1 VHFPLPLAWN
11 RISDDGAGC
20 WVLLLQVLQVVL
32 QQRVE
37 RGGQQVLVQDF
48 IGSSIGAQ
56 HVEMWAYVVEGGIL
70 YLLLNACTVGELQP
84 EVLGSSM
91 F

>member
-1 VHFPLPLAWN
+1 MF
-11 RISDDGAGC
+11 C
-20 WVLLLQVLQVVL
+20 LLLYVCLLQLLEVVL

-56 HVEMWAYVVEGGIL
+56 SNNWVGALESLRQSWLAVVWSVL
-70 YLLLNACTVGELQP
+70 RDDACQLPMV
-84 EVLGSSM
+84 SSAQLVPS
-91 F
+91 

>member
-1 VHFPLPLAWN
+1 LLLLLL
-11 RISDDGAGC
+11 
-20 WVLLLQVLQVVL
+20 LLLQVLEVVL

-56 HVEMWAYVVEGGIL
+56 ARVSSTNSVQEVHL
-70 YLLLNACTVGELQP
+70 RLQT
-84 EVLGSSM
+84 
-91 F
+91 

>member
-1 VHFPLPLAWN
+1 
-11 RISDDGAGC
+11 
-20 WVLLLQVLQVVL
+20 VLEVVL

-56 HVEMWAYVVEGGIL
+56 ASDCVLHAVCCCSPII
-70 YLLLNACTVGELQP
+70 ACQAECA
-84 EVLGSSM
+84 
-91 F
+91 